1 MIDGLDIGRA
11 RIVVD
16 LDGSM
21 RQPSDS
27 EADVYLTRAHAP
39 PRPWVT
45 VADPQAE
52 QSRLAAAEA
61 RQPVAAAMV
70 LRLLRSNETLDAT
83 SALERE
89 SLVYSTLLGGAEFAH
104 WLSARR
110 PDTPAVAAT
119 PLRIER
125 QADALTLWLDDPAT
139 MNAMSAA
146 TRDALCDALDA
157 CLLDPTRPSVTLRSA
172 AKVFSTGGL
181 LAEFGTSRD
190 LALAHLIRTQQSVAA
205 RLLRLGHRARAVI
218 EGAAIG
224 SGIEIGAA
232 AQRVTATAAA
242 WFQLPEIAMGL
253 IPGAGGTVTIPRRI
267 GRHRAAWMMLGGRR
281 LSART
286 ALSWGLVDQ
295 LA

>member
-1 MIDGLDIGRA
+1 MIDGLDIDRA
-11 RIVVD
+11 RVVVD

-21 RQPSDS
+21 RQPSDID
-27 EADVYLTRAHAP
+27 ADIYLTRAHAP
-39 PRPWVT
+39 PRPWVM

-52 QSRLAAAEA
+52 RSRLAAAEA
-61 RQPVAAAMV
+61 RQPVAAAML
-70 LRLLRSNETLDAT
+70 LRLLRSSETLDVT

-89 SLVYSTLLGGAEFAH
+89 SLVYSTLLGSAEFAR
-104 WLSARR
+104 WLAAR
-110 PDTPAVAAT
+110 PVDIPMIAEPPV
-119 PLRIER
+119 RIER
-125 QADALTLWLDDPAT
+125 QADAITLWLDDPAT

-146 TRDALCDALDA
+146 MRDALCDALDT
-157 CLLDPTRPSVTLRSA
+157 CLLDPTRPTATLRGA
-172 AKVFSTGGL
+172 GRVFSTGGL

-205 RLLRLGHRARAVI
+205 RLLRLGQRARAVI

-224 SGIEIGAA
+224 SGIEIAAA

-242 WFQLPEIAMGL
+242 WFQLPELAMGL
-253 IPGAGGTVTIPRRI
+253 VPGAGGTVTIPRRI

-286 ALSWGLVDQ
+286 ALDWGLVDE